1 MVKKLINNPPVGEI
15 LKHEFLNELNMSQ
28 NALAK
33 AIEVPANRIH
43 AIIKGER
50 SITADTDLRLCKFF
64 GLSEGYFLRLQLS
77 HDIFAAK
84 RALSKKIA
92 KIKPYAAT
100 ISENLRIETKNIR
113 K

>member
-1 MVKKLINNPPVGEI
+1 MINNPHVGEI
-15 LKHEFLNELNMSQ
+15 LKHEFLEELDMSQ

-33 AIEVPANRIH
+33 AIDVPANRIH

-64 GLSEGYFLRLQLS
+64 DLSEGYFLRLQLS
-77 HDIFAAK
+77 YELLAAK
-84 RALSKKIA
+84 RELIKKIA
-92 KIKPYAAT
+92 KIKPYAIALQEHL
-100 ISENLRIETKNIR
+100 SIEQKNIR

>member
-1 MVKKLINNPPVGEI
+1 
-15 LKHEFLNELNMSQ
+15 MSQ

-77 HDIFAAK
+77 HDLLDAK
-84 RALSKKIA
+84 RDLFKKIA
-92 KIKPYAAT
+92 HIKPYTT
-100 ISENLRIETKNIR
+100 ILQEASLLEQKNIR

>member
-1 MVKKLINNPPVGEI
+1 MTKKLHNPHVGEI
-15 LKHEFLNELNMSQ
+15 LKFEFLNELNLSQ

-33 AIEVPANRIH
+33 AIDVPANRIH
-43 AIIKGER
+43 AIVKGER

-77 HDIFAAK
+77 YELLNAK
-84 RALSKKIA
+84 QALITKIA
-92 KIKPYAAT
+92 KIKPYAMITKEISLT
-100 ISENLRIETKNIR
+100 IGQK

>member
-1 MVKKLINNPPVGEI
+1 MTKKLIHNPHVGEI
-15 LKHEFLNELNMSQ
+15 LKYEFLDELQMSQ

-33 AIEVPANRIH
+33 AIDVPANRIH

-77 HDIFAAK
+77 YEILDAK
-84 RALSKKIA
+84 RELFKKIA
-92 KIKPYAAT
+92 KIKPYAT
-100 ISENLRIETKNIR
+100 IPQEVTHQKNIR